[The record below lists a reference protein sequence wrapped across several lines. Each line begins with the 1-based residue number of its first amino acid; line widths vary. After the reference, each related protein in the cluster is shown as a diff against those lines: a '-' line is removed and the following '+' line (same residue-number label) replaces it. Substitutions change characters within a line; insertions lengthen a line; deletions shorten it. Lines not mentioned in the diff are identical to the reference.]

1 MQEIHT
7 YIHKEKGKTIMK
19 IKKIAAMLLAGIMSV
34 GLCSCASSD
43 NSSAASDNSSAADS
57 AASGA
62 DSSAAD
68 SAASDADSSAADST
82 ASEGGDWAYIADK
95 GTFVVGI
102 TLFEPMN
109 YYDEN
114 GELTGFE
121 TEFTKAVCEKMG
133 VEPVFQEIEWEQK
146 ELELNSKNIDAIWN
160 GLTVTEDRKENMA
173 FSKSYVR
180 NKQVVVINSKNADKY
195 TDIASMAGAS
205 CAAESGSAGESAIQ
219 ADSVLSQNEY
229 IPTSAQ
235 KDVLLELKSGT
246 IEVGVIDYVMAI
258 ASVGEGTDYS
268 DLMIVDGI
276 ELAPEEYAVG
286 LRKGDTETVEKVNS
300 AIDELVADG
309 TLKALAEKYGLGGVY
324 AFDN

>member
-1 MQEIHT
+1 
-7 YIHKEKGKTIMK
+7 MK

-57 AASGA
+57 AASVA

-68 SAASDADSSAADST
+68 SAAPDADST

-95 GTFVVGI
+95 GTFVAGI

-121 TEFTKAVCEKMG
+121 TEFTKAVCEKLG